1 MCGIFGYVGK
11 RENAADIVFNGLKT
25 LEYRGYDS
33 WGVAVRQ
40 KNKQEFLADK
50 NIGKIGNKRL
60 SKDIYKNPSNFS
72 IGHTRWAT
80 HGGVTIKNAHPHLD
94 CTGKI
99 AVIHNGIIENFEGIK
114 KELIKK
120 GHIFISETDTEI
132 IPHLI
137 EEFMGIKKGLPADKS
152 PREPSTNSSEKA
164 SGKIRRGFA
173 SSVRDAFN
181 LLKGFN
187 AIVVSYGSSSEII
200 ACKNGSPLVV
210 GIGEDEFFIAS
221 DLSGITPYTKKLVF
235 LKDNEMAILG
245 KTLQILTLPGGG
257 KIKADIE
264 TISFNIEESGK
275 GNYEHFMLKEI
286 FDQPKVIRNLTE
298 NHIDQISFLAE
309 MIKKAKGTFFI
320 GAGTAY
326 NACLSGMYLFS
337 KISHKHVNTVFASE
351 FNYLEDFLNKESLII
366 AFSQSGET
374 LDVIE
379 SLNRAKKKKSKI
391 IAVVNSLGSTI
402 YRMAD
407 YKFLLGAGPEIA
419 VASTKAYI
427 AKLTV
432 LLMIAY
438 EITGKRKIVKPTLLK
453 TADEIERLLEAEN
466 LKKIKET
473 ARLVATP
480 KNAFVIGRGVSYPS
494 SLEAAL
500 KIKEVSYIHTEGLAG
515 GELKHGP
522 IALIAKGTPCLVFAP
537 NDETYDSIVSNA
549 TEIKARGGIIIGI
562 SPQNS
567 SSFDHWIEVKDI
579 AEGSYIAQVVVA
591 QLLSYYLALFLK
603 LDPDKP
609 RNLAK
614 SVTVK

>member
-11 RENAADIVFNGLKT
+11 RQDASEVVFNGLKN

-33 WGVAVRQ
+33 WGVAVRL
-40 KNKQEFLADK
+40 KNKHKFLVDK
-50 NIGKIGNKRL
+50 NIGKIGNKSL
-60 SKDIYKNPSNFS
+60 AKDIYKNPSDFS

-80 HGGVTIKNAHPHLD
+80 HGGVTVKNAHPHLD

-99 AVIHNGIIENFEGIK
+99 AVIHNGIIENYEVIK
-114 KELIKK
+114 KELVKT
-120 GHIFISETDTEI
+120 GHIFLSETDTEI
-132 IPHLI
+132 VPHLI
-137 EEFMGIKKGLPADKS
+137 EENLKKEGF
-152 PREPSTNSSEKA
+152 SSA
-164 SGKIRRGFA
+164 
-173 SSVRDAFN
+173 VRDAFN

-187 AIVVSYGSSSEII
+187 AIVVSYGPSSEIV

-210 GIGEDEFFIAS
+210 GIGENEFFIAS

-235 LKDNEMAILG
+235 LKDNEMVILG
-245 KTLQILTLPGGG
+245 KTLQILALPGGR
-257 KIKADIE
+257 KIKAEVE
-264 TISFNIEESGK
+264 TINFSVEESGK

-286 FDQPKVIRNLTE
+286 FEQPKVIRNLTE
-298 NHIDQISFLAE
+298 NYADQISFLADTV
-309 MIKKAKGTFFI
+309 KKAKGTFFI

-326 NACLSGMYLFS
+326 NACLSGTYLFS

-351 FNYLEDFLNKESLII
+351 FNYLEDFLNKKSLII

-391 IAVVNSLGSTI
+391 VAIVNSLGSTI
-402 YRMAD
+402 YRIAD
-407 YKFLLGAGPEIA
+407 YKFLLGAGPEKA

-432 LLMIAY
+432 LLMLAY
-438 EITGKRKIVKPTLLK
+438 EIIGKRNIAKLMLLK
-453 TADEIERLLEAEN
+453 TADEIERLLERKN

-473 ARLVATP
+473 ARLVAAS
-480 KNAFVIGRGVSYPS
+480 KSAFVIGRGASYPS

-500 KIKEVSYIHTEGLAG
+500 KIKEVSYIHTEGIAG
-515 GELKHGP
+515 GELKHGS
-522 IALIAKGTPCLVFAP
+522 IALISKGTPCLVFAP
-537 NDETYDSIVSNA
+537 NDETYDSIISNA
-549 TEIKARGGIIIGI
+549 TEIKARGGIMIGI

-567 SSFDHWIEVKDI
+567 SSFDHWIYVKDI

-591 QLLSYYLALFLK
+591 QLLSYYIALFLK